1 MSQTCANMSA
11 TSSTGP
17 GFSSSAEFVA
27 GTRDSLLFHSSPQSP
42 WFFGH
47 VGRYKLNRLAL
58 GTRMPSFWSV
68 FLQLSSKDFPLLKT
82 NIFKFPMTHETF
94 LDGKS

>member
-1 MSQTCANMSA
+1 MQHRPQA
-11 TSSTGP
+11 P
-17 GFSSSAEFVA
+17 GSLVVL
-27 GTRDSLLFHSSPQSP
+27 SLLLVLATRPYSILVPRARG
-42 WFFGH
+42 FFGH

-58 GTRMPSFWSV
+58 GTRLPSFWSV

-94 LDGKS
+94 LDGKW